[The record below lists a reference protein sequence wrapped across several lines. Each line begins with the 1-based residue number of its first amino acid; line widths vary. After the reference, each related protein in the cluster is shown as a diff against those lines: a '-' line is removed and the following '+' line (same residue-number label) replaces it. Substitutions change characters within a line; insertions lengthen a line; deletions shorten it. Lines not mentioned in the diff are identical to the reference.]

1 MDEGPRRH
9 RSSDPPSFG
18 ALTREDALAIRSVLA
33 EAWLLQ
39 DDLAQAAATLGRP
52 PDALH
57 EPISDAQLSTL
68 WRLHG
73 RITYA
78 RGEQSR
84 AIALHSRALKH
95 AELAHDSRAIGLA
108 HYELALCYKQV
119 GDSGIVRE
127 HLTEAAS
134 ALPAAGDRRHL
145 AWCFPLRHPPCTI
158 RPGEEASA
166 ALRQGER
173 LAMTIQADDVLAGS
187 CTPGERGLMRHQ
199 HEQALA
205 LAERS
210 VAPPRDAGVGTRPVA
225 VALATLGQIFVP
237 LGDLERA
244 EQILTRTLEVRSP
257 VQFHETTGAVFDT
270 TRADSTSCAVV

>member
-1 MDEGPRRH
+1 MRRPG
-9 RSSDPPSFG
+9 SL
-18 ALTREDALAIRSVLA
+18 AREDEFAIRSALA

-52 PDALH
+52 PDALR
-57 EPISDAQLSTL
+57 ESISDAQLSTL

-84 AIALHSRALKH
+84 AIALHTRALKH

-134 ALPAAGDRRHL
+134 AIHPAGDRRDL
-145 AWCFPLRHPPCTI
+145 
-158 RPGEEASA
+158 
-166 ALRQGER
+166 
-173 LAMTIQADDVLAGS
+173 
-187 CTPGERGLMRHQ
+187 
-199 HEQALA
+199 
-205 LAERS
+205 
-210 VAPPRDAGVGTRPVA
+210 PRVD
-225 VALATLGQIFVP
+225 
-237 LGDLERA
+237 
-244 EQILTRTLEVRSP
+244 
-257 VQFHETTGAVFDT
+257 
-270 TRADSTSCAVV
+270 